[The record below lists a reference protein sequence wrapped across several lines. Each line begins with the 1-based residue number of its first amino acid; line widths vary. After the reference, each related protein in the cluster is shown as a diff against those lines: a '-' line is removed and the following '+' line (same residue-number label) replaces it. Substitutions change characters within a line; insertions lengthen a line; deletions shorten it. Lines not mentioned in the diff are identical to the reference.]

1 MESLPPSP
9 TFRLADGIGIARFE
23 DYVIVLDVPCDRYR
37 KVGGEA
43 AAALLAIADARPID
57 PASAGLAALHRASL
71 IIDQLH
77 SDAPYLDART
87 IPLPISSVL
96 EGGAPFRAAT
106 RHDLGV
112 VFDCAASRLDLRR
125 WPLER
130 VLRALR
136 NARQRRSTKE
146 IGEMAR
152 DFDMGRRLAPFR
164 PCCLPD
170 ALAFTRHARR
180 HGHDVRLVF
189 GVKCHPF
196 EAHCWAQI
204 GEVVLTDPLERVL
217 RFQPILAL

>member
-1 MESLPPSP
+1 MVSLPPHP
-9 TFRLADGIGIARFE
+9 IFRLADGIGVARF
-23 DYVIVLDVPCDRYR
+23 DDFVIVLDVPCDRYR
-37 KVGGEA
+37 KIGGEA

-57 PASAGLAALHRASL
+57 PDHAGLAALHRAGF
-71 IIDQLH
+71 IADRLH
-77 SDAPYLDART
+77 SDAPYLDPRS
-87 IPLPISSVL
+87 IPLPTSSVL
-96 EGGAPFRAAT
+96 EGGAPSRAAT

-112 VFDCAASRLDLRR
+112 VLDCAASRLDLRR

-136 NARQRRSTKE
+136 NARQRRSAKE
-146 IGEMAR
+146 IGELAR

-170 ALAFTRHARR
+170 ALAFTRRARR

>member
-1 MESLPPSP
+1 MASPPP
-9 TFRLADGIGIARFE
+9 PPAFRLADGIGVARF
-23 DYVIVLDVPCDRYR
+23 DDSVIVLDVSCDRYR

-57 PASAGLAALHRASL
+57 PNHAGLAALHRAGF
-71 IIDQLH
+71 IADRLH
-77 SDAPYLDART
+77 SDAPYLNPRSMPPPT
-87 IPLPISSVL
+87 SSVL
-96 EGGAPFRAAT
+96 EGGAPYRVAT

-112 VFDCAASRLDLRR
+112 VLDCAASRLDLRR

-136 NARQRRSTKE
+136 NARQRHSTQE
-146 IGEMAR
+146 IGELAR

-170 ALAFTRHARR
+170 ALAFTRRARR

-217 RFQPILAL
+217 RFQPILTL